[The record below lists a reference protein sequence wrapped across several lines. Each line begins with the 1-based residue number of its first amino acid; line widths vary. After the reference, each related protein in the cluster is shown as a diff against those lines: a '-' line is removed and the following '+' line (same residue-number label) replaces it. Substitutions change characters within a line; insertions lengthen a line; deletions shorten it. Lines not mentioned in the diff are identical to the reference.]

1 MHALYEC
8 AFSPPNGEGVV
19 SLQDCLGQG
28 TINSLLDVVPR
39 VSGGEGT
46 GLGMSEDD
54 RLTMIPTSFQS
65 ACGSQCL
72 QRCHRGAHEASCPPV
87 H

>member
-1 MHALYEC
+1 M
-8 AFSPPNGEGVV
+8 

-39 VSGGEGT
+39 VSGGGGGGGEGT
-46 GLGMSEDD
+46 GLGTSEDD